1 MLVEVCVCVF
11 LFALYK
17 ELIGSYLIK
26 KKMFDDIKASRYSKR
41 HEKESKFFFFVC
53 VSSWL

>member
-11 LFALYK
+11 IFALYK

-26 KKMFDDIKASRYSKR
+26 KKFDDIKASRYSKR
-41 HEKESKFFFFVC
+41 HEKESKFFFRVC
-53 VSSWL
+53 V